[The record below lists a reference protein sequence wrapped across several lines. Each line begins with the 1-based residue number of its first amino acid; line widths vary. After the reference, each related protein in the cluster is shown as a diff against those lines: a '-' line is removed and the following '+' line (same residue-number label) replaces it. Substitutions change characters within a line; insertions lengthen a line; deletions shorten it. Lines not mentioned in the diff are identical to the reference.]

1 MAGYV
6 LKRFGQAIVTI
17 FAVSLIVFAVLHAL
31 PGGLVRAQLGQKA
44 TAVQVHTLEV
54 QEGLLKP
61 LPVQYLTWAWNALR
75 GQLGFSYKLNESVA
89 SLIALYVPR
98 TFILVLVS
106 LLFAVAIAV
115 PMGLWQ
121 GYRRN
126 KGDDHALS
134 ATMLILYSM
143 PTFLLGVVLIVVL
156 NLWFPLLPSTASD
169 YGTSLMVDV
178 RDLALP
184 VITLCL
190 ANVSYFSRYMRSAVI
205 DNLLEDYVRTARSKG
220 ATNKRILLRHILR
233 NSLTSTVTLLG
244 LTLPYTVSGSLI
256 VEALFNYPGA
266 GLLFWNSA
274 QTRDFPVLLGV
285 VLIIAV
291 LTVLGNLVA
300 DVLYGVIDPRVR
312 QR

>member
-6 LKRFGQAIVTI
+6 LKRLGQAIITI

-61 LPVQYLTWAWNALR
+61 LPVQYVTWAWNALR

-126 KGDDHALS
+126 RGDDHALS

-156 NLWFPLLPSTASD
+156 NLWFPLFPSTASD

-312 QR
+312 LR

>member
-6 LKRFGQAIVTI
+6 LRRFGQAIITI

-44 TAVQVHTLEV
+44 TAVQVHSLEV

-61 LPVQYLTWAWNALR
+61 LPVQYVTWAWNAMR

-89 SLIALYVPR
+89 SLISLYVPR

-106 LLFAVAIAV
+106 LLFAITIAV

-121 GYRRN
+121 GFRRN

-156 NLWFPLLPSTASD
+156 NLWFPVFPSTASD
-169 YGTSLMVDV
+169 YGTSLMVDA

-312 QR
+312 LR

>member
-6 LKRFGQAIVTI
+6 LKRLGQAIITI

-61 LPVQYLTWAWNALR
+61 LPVQYVTWAWNALR

-126 KGDDHALS
+126 RGDDHALS

-156 NLWFPLLPSTASD
+156 NLWFPLFPSTASD